1 MGNGNNYKKN
11 IKRKKGMKIKEDKK
25 YGKEERELGKKETE
39 TERKIEIKEMGE
51 KKRGDKRDGKKER

>member
-1 MGNGNNYKKN
+1 
-11 IKRKKGMKIKEDKK
+11 MKIKEDKK

-51 KKRGDKRDGKKER
+51 KKGR